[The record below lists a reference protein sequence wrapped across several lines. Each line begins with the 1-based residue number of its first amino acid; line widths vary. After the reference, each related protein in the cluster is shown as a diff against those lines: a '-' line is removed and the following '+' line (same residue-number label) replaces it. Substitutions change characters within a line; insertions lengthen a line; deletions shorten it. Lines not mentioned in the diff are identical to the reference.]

1 MTTSRTRTGSLV
13 TAMVCAAT
21 VTGQF
26 VAGKALRDTLF
37 LTSLDVTSLP
47 AMLMVTSVVS
57 LALVS
62 ANGRFARRISPATLV
77 PASFAVSALLSL
89 AEWLLRPAAPSVSAI
104 VLYLHIS
111 AVGPLLA
118 SGFWLIASERFDPH
132 TAKRRFGQLA
142 GAGTLGGLLSAL
154 IAERGAAW
162 FGAPAILP
170 FLAVLQMASAWLVR
184 RVAIEDMPPRV
195 AARAGENGATISAST
210 ATDAPSA
217 LRVIATAP
225 YLRNLALLV
234 LLGTTSAALVDY
246 LFKASA
252 VDTFGRG
259 DQLLR
264 FFAVYYAGTSI
275 ITFILQT
282 SSAHI
287 VLERCGLGATAS
299 TPSLAVLVGSLCSVA
314 FPGFGSLLVARGGE
328 SVLRSSLF
336 RAGYELLYT
345 PMPPA
350 EKRAA
355 KSVIDVAFDRL
366 GDATGGAMVRALLLL
381 TPAVHTPALLLL
393 AAACSLAAMA
403 VATRLNHGYVGTL
416 QNSLAASD
424 LASTPP
430 PASRSTRSLML
441 TLLRREA
448 VGLALSRTEGQRL
461 APPDPVMRDIAV
473 LRSRDRA
480 QIVRLLGR
488 DDSLAPELVPHA
500 IPLLA
505 WDPVVEHATFALQ
518 KVAEEHVG
526 QFVDAMLDPNCD
538 FAVRRRLARIFT
550 VCVSQRAADG
560 LMLAL
565 EDLRFAVRREA
576 GRSLSAIV
584 ERNPL
589 VRIDREQM
597 LQVVLKEVTVGRP
610 VWQGRRLLDTPVSDS
625 PIDAFVR
632 DRAGESLAHVF
643 TLLALVLPREPVQ
656 LAFRGLHTTDQHL
669 RGTALEYLDSV
680 LPAAIKSHLWPF
692 LDEPPATDGQ
702 LSRSD
707 AMAALLR
714 SNRSIEL
721 NLEELRRRVAPIE
734 RAKPALEAVPV
745 EGTTGSPAP
754 VHAV

>member
-1 MTTSRTRTGSLV
+1 MV

-62 ANGRFARRISPATLV
+62 ANGRFASRVSPATLV
-77 PASFAVSALLSL
+77 PISFLVSAVLSL
-89 AEWLLRPAAPSVSAI
+89 AEWLLRPAAPSVSAV

-132 TAKRRFGQLA
+132 TARRRFGQLA

-170 FLAVLQMASAWLVR
+170 FLALLQFASAWLVR
-184 RVAIEDMPPRV
+184 RVALEEMPLRRPE
-195 AARAGENGATISAST
+195 GSISTTQATSGST
-210 ATDAPSA
+210 AGVSAPSA
-217 LRVIATAP
+217 MRVIATAP

-264 FFAVYYAGTSI
+264 FFAIYYAGTSI
-275 ITFILQT
+275 ITFTLQT

-287 VLERCGLGATAS
+287 VRERCGLGATAS
-299 TPSLAVLVGSLCSVA
+299 TPSLAVLVGSLCGLA

-328 SVLRSSLF
+328 SILRSSLF

-345 PMPPA
+345 PMPAA

-366 GDATGGAMVRALLLL
+366 GDAAGGALVRTLLLL
-381 TPAVHTPALLLL
+381 TPAVHTPALLIL
-393 AAACSLAAMA
+393 AAVCSVAAMA

-424 LASTPP
+424 LAAPPP

-448 VGLALSRTEGQRL
+448 MGLALSRTDGQHSTPL
-461 APPDPVMRDIAV
+461 DAVMRDIAC

-480 QIVRLLGR
+480 SIVRLLGR
-488 DDSLAPELVPHA
+488 DDSLAPELVPHV

-518 KVAEEHVG
+518 KVSEEHVG
-526 QFVDAMLDPNCD
+526 QFVDVLLDPNSD
-538 FAVRRRLARIFT
+538 FAVRRRLARIFS

-565 EDLRFAVRREA
+565 DDLRFAVRREA
-576 GRSLSAIV
+576 GRSLAAII

-589 VRIDREQM
+589 VRVDREQM
-597 LQVVLKEVTVGRP
+597 LAVVLKEVTVGRP
-610 VWQGRRLLDTPVSDS
+610 VWQGRRLLDAPISDS
-625 PIDAFVR
+625 PLDAFVR

-656 LAFRGLHTTDQHL
+656 IAFRGLQTTDQHL

-680 LPAAIKSHLWPF
+680 LPDPIKSHLWPF
-692 LDEPPATDGQ
+692 LDEQPTVDTRE
-702 LSRSD
+702 SRND

-721 NLEELRRRVAPIE
+721 NLEELRRRVAPIV
-734 RAKPALEAVPV
+734 RGQASHAHVAAASS
-745 EGTTGSPAP
+745 GSDHAP
-754 VHAV
+754 LATV

>member
-1 MTTSRTRTGSLV
+1 MTTSGTLTGSLV

-62 ANGRFARRISPATLV
+62 ANGRLARRISPATLV
-77 PASFAVSALLSL
+77 PASFVVSALLSL

-170 FLAVLQMASAWLVR
+170 FLAVLQLASGWLVR
-184 RVAIEDMPPRV
+184 RVAVDHMPPRAV
-195 AARAGENGATISAST
+195 ARGDDGATTSSAS
-210 ATDAPSA
+210 AADAPTA

-299 TPSLAVLVGSLCSVA
+299 TPSLAVLVGSLCSLA

-328 SVLRSSLF
+328 SILRSSLF

-448 VGLALSRTEGQRL
+448 VGLALSRTEGQRS
-461 APPDPVMRDIAV
+461 APPDPMMRDIAV

-565 EDLRFAVRREA
+565 DDLRFAVRREA

-589 VRIDREQM
+589 VRIDREPM

-680 LPAAIKSHLWPF
+680 LPATIKSHLWPF
-692 LDEPPATDGQ
+692 LDEPPATDGR

-734 RAKPALEAVPV
+734 RVRPVLESASIA
-745 EGTTGSPAP
+745 GSSGNPAP